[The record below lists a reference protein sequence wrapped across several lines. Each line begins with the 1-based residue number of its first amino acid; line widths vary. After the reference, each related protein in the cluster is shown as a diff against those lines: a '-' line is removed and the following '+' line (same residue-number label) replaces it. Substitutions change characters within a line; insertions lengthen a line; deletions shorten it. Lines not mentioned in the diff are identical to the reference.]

1 MPETWGV
8 LLGGGRSSRMG
19 TDKLRLLD
27 GDASLG
33 SRAVDALLAVADRVI
48 VSSPERADVARD
60 GVSFVLED
68 PPFGGPVAG
77 IAAAL
82 AAIVADDGEVYLLA
96 GDLLAPAEVVD
107 LLRGRE
113 IDGDGAAL
121 IDREGWPQYLAG
133 RYRLPALREALAGEA
148 RDRSVHRTFRV
159 LDLILVPAE
168 KSVTGDVDTPEQ
180 AKSAGLRL
188 PEPGADQP

>member
-1 MPETWGV
+1 MAATWGV

-27 GDASLG
+27 GDTSLAARG
-33 SRAVDALLAVADRVI
+33 VGALLTVVDWVI
-48 VSSPERADVARD
+48 VSSPERPDVARD

-82 AAIVADDGEVYLLA
+82 GAIDADDGEVYLLA
-96 GDLLAPAEVVD
+96 GDLVAPAEIVD
-107 LLRGRE
+107 LLRAHDL
-113 IDGDGAAL
+113 DGDGVAL

-133 RYRLPALREALAGEA
+133 RYRLAALRRVLAGES
-148 RDRSVHRTFRV
+148 RDRSVRRTFRV
-159 LDLILVPAE
+159 LDLILIPAE

-180 AKSAGLRL
+180 AETAGLRF
-188 PEPGADQP
+188 PEPAADQA